1 MGASSGRIEFYRS
14 SLATL
19 QRLTYHLCDA
29 IIACFAL
36 WGNLPNKYANYDQ
49 IGDMTCRNVDTTTAH
64 TCGGST
70 PSGAAMTYDN
80 EGRLVTWTAPSGTSA
95 NTKYL
100 YDNEGNRVLY
110 RTSTTVNGVNTTT
123 NTITF
128 DGYTEIAPNG
138 SNTIKYYSENGQRV
152 AMRVNGTLSYL
163 HPDMLGSSSL
173 AFTSA
178 GAVQAAQLYA
188 PYGSVRYTFGT
199 MPGGSTEPFNFT
211 GQRLDTQTGLLY
223 YNARYYDP
231 LSGRFTRAD
240 TVQNN
245 AGGMD
250 PYAYVGD
257 NPVTRTDP
265 GGHCWPLCT
274 MLIGAVIGAAVN
286 VGMTVIGNAIAG
298 KPTTP
303 GEVLQSAVVGAVSGA
318 VSGLVG
324 PEAGPVAKVA
334 VGALANG
341 VGQMAGNALSGKPL
355 MDGVGEAVVS
365 GAITGGVMEGAGS
378 LLEGMGGK
386 VLGKIASAVEGS
398 CSFTPTTQVTTA
410 QGKQAIGT
418 LQVGQSVLA
427 YNPKT
432 RRMETE
438 PILHVWIHPDSDL
451 VDLTISTPIHAPH
464 STQLTWT
471 RETLH
476 TNQKHPFFT
485 LERGF
490 TAVGQLK
497 QGMHILRADGR
508 VGIITGWVRVPG
520 TRIMYNL
527 EVAHDH
533 TFTVGTG
540 QWVVHNLCDST
551 TLSKNMTN
559 AGMDLL
565 DGQQAHHL
573 IPCACQ
579 THPLVQ
585 MAGVDLNMPENGIGL
600 FSNPYTALADGTLQ
614 HSGYHPSYNAAIKG
628 LLDMRYTTLI
638 DTGTINQS
646 TAYDA
651 VMQTMR
657 DTHYM
662 LQGMGIDIQWGYILR
677 LT

>member
-1 MGASSGRIEFYRS
+1 M
-14 SLATL
+14 
-19 QRLTYHLCDA
+19 
-29 IIACFAL
+29 
-36 WGNLPNKYANYDQ
+36 
-49 IGDMTCRNVDTTTAH
+49 
-64 TCGGST
+64 
-70 PSGAAMTYDN
+70 
-80 EGRLVTWTAPSGTSA
+80 
-95 NTKYL
+95 
-100 YDNEGNRVLY
+100 
-110 RTSTTVNGVNTTT
+110 
-123 NTITF
+123 
-128 DGYTEIAPNG
+128 
-138 SNTIKYYSENGQRV
+138 
-152 AMRVNGTLSYL
+152 
-163 HPDMLGSSSL
+163 
-173 AFTSA
+173 
-178 GAVQAAQLYA
+178 
-188 PYGSVRYTFGT
+188 
-199 MPGGSTEPFNFT
+199 
-211 GQRLDTQTGLLY
+211 
-223 YNARYYDP
+223 
-231 LSGRFTRAD
+231 
-240 TVQNN
+240 QNN

-250 PYAYVGD
+250 PY
-257 NPVTRTDP
+257 
-265 GGHCWPLCT
+265 
-274 MLIGAVIGAAVN
+274 
-286 VGMTVIGNAIAG
+286 AIAG

-464 STQLTWT
+464 STQVTWT

-497 QGMHILRADGR
+497 QGMNILRADGR

-533 TFTVGTG
+533 TFTVGAG
-540 QWVVHNLCDST
+540 QWVVHNACSITSGGRFLLGPYRELANTARVLGITDDSV
-551 TLSKNMTN
+551 
-559 AGMDLL
+559 GY
-565 DGQQAHHL
+565 QAHHIYQDAMMRDL
-573 IPCACQ
+573 PNYSRDDAPAILLLGGSGWPGTPHDSANLFQ
-579 THPLVQ
+579 RS
-585 MAGVDLNMPENGIGL
+585 MASGLRFMRDFFGVTTVSFDTASAIASDTLTTAGLNGDE
-600 FSNPYTALADGTLQ
+600 
-614 HSGYHPSYNAAIKG
+614 NAAAMDYASSYFRNRWSNSQ
-628 LLDMRYTTLI
+628 LDQL
-638 DTGTINQS
+638 TIPGG
-646 TAYDA
+646 
-651 VMQTMR
+651 R
-657 DTHYM
+657 
-662 LQGMGIDIQWGYILR
+662 GYFR
-677 LT
+677 